1 MTLAL
6 GREFFSWSC
15 ALSMG
20 ILLWWFFIIPSL
32 TLSSMTW

>member
-1 MTLAL
+1 MTLEL
-6 GREFFSWSC
+6 VREFFSWSA

-20 ILLWWFFIIPSL
+20 ILLWCFFIIPSL